1 MYRKLRLI
9 EAATRVLAQEV
20 NPQQAEDIARLIFDD
35 PTMTQGI
42 KQDRADTLREAAR
55 YIKSHL
61 TADGQVEFATN
72 HETGESRND
81 TADEFL
87 CWLADHLETP

>member
-1 MYRKLRLI
+1 MYRKIRLI
-9 EAATRVLAQEV
+9 QAAARVLAQEV
-20 NPQQAEDIARLIFDD
+20 NPDNAEELAQIIFDD

-42 KQDRADTLREAAR
+42 KQDRADTLREAAK
-55 YIKSHL
+55 YIKTH
-61 TADGQVEFATN
+61 TTPDGLVEFDTN
-72 HETGESRND
+72 HDTGKSRND